1 MQMYVS
7 EYIINCVVR
16 ASGVALDALYLAD
29 PSNSY
34 YLQVYKDV
42 YI

>member
-1 MQMYVS
+1 MQQWAAPCS
-7 EYIINCVVR
+7 AVR
-16 ASGVALDALYLAD
+16 AAGVALDALYLAD

-42 YI
+42 